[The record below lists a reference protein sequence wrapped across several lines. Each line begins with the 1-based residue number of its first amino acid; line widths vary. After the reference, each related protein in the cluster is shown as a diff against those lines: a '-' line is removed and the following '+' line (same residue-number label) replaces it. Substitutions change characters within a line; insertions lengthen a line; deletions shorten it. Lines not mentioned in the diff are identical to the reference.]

1 MAAVSTRTRHRA
13 GLALS
18 SELVNRRH
26 QTRRTSKLQ
35 LVHNVNRCG
44 RTPIATVLSNPS
56 TGSNRLCRLTIRSSS
71 PIWVFSVGHNS
82 RAYRSR
88 IVLALSSQSTS
99 HVQVLS
105 NPSILSVR
113 ECSNRTHHE
122 QERNNQLTHRV
133 QVCSAQSIRRR
144 DRSVP

>member
-1 MAAVSTRTRHRA
+1 M
-13 GLALS
+13 LS
-18 SELVNRRH
+18 NELVNRKH
-26 QTRRTSKLQ
+26 QTHRTSKLQ

-44 RTPIATVLSNPS
+44 RTSIATVLSNPS
-56 TGSNRLCRLTIRSSS
+56 TSSSRLCRLTIRSSR
-71 PIWVFSVGHNS
+71 PIWVLSVGHIS

-99 HVQVLS
+99 HVQVHS
-105 NPSILSVR
+105 NLSILSVR
-113 ECSNRTHHE
+113 ECSNRTNHE
-122 QERNNQLTHRV
+122 PERNSQLTHRV